1 MKLIVCLDEALGM
14 AFNNRRQSR
23 DQEVVKKIKEI
34 VGENPLYIN
43 EYSRDLFPEGVV
55 GKTCGF
61 YFAEVDLPYS
71 TPDEIY
77 AFYWNRLYPA
87 DLKFTVDLSL
97 YDTVKTCE
105 FRGSSHEKITLI
117 NYRRKKQ

>member
-23 DQEVVKKIKEI
+23 DKEVVKKIKEI

-43 EYSRDLFPEGVV
+43 DYSRDLFPEGVV
-55 GKTCGF
+55 GEACGF
-61 YFAEVDLPYS
+61 YFAEVDLPEG

-97 YDTVKTCE
+97 YETEEICE
-105 FRGSSHEKITLI
+105 FQGSSHEKITLTH
-117 NYRRKKQ
+117 YRRKA